1 MTGRPAPGGAFPVL
15 VLGAGTIGSGWG
27 AWFSHRG
34 LPVCLLD
41 PGREPAAMQDAVA
54 AKLEQL
60 RQSGIPGAETAGAIA
75 TAAAP
80 RALPEDIGFVQESVT
95 EIPGCQEGDFA
106 GTGSVAPPW
115 TVIASSTTSLKPS
128 DIQAGCRHPERIL
141 VGHPFNPPHLLPLV
155 EVVAGRQ
162 TDGAA
167 VDWAM
172 DFYRAVGKFPVRVRR
187 EVTGHVANRLTSALF
202 REAVHL
208 LAEGVATAAE
218 LDDVLTHG
226 PGLRWALQ
234 GPWLTYHLGGGLDRG
249 IFWMNGA
256 VVPVP
261 PVGAGVLG
269 AVSGAETGGPPAPG
283 LRFRVRDR
291 ESGRHSGR
299 GDRAAGA
306 RPRRAAEVERR
317 CRLQAAGGD
326 RAAQAGGAVGARHGG
341 QPDAGPEAVA
351 DQQAAQAGRAL
362 PQHAET
368 ARRDGPGRGLRGR
381 AAQLARRQA
390 RARACSQRVP

>member
-1 MTGRPAPGGAFPVL
+1 MTARPVPEGAFPVL

-34 LPVCLLD
+34 LSVYLVD
-41 PGREPAAMQDAVA
+41 PGRKPVAMQDAVV

-60 RQSGIPGAETAGAIA
+60 RHSDIPGAEAVGNVVVAESVC
-75 TAAAP
+75 
-80 RALPEDIGFVQESVT
+80 ALPKGIGFVQESAT
-95 EIPGCQEGDFA
+95 ESLDAKRALLRELEEA
-106 GTGSVAPPW
+106 LPPW

-128 DIQAGCRHPERIL
+128 DIQAGCRHPERVL

-172 DFYRAVGKFPVRVRR
+172 DFYRAVGKFPVRIRK

-234 GPWLTYHLGGGLDRG
+234 GPWLTYHLGGGSGG
-249 IFWMNGA
+249 IA
-256 VVPVP
+256 
-261 PVGAGVLG
+261 AYLEHLG
-269 AVSGAETGGPPAPG
+269 DTHPARWAELGEPE
-283 LRFRVRDR
+283 LSERVREMIVEQVLVAYGSRPVR
-291 ESGRHSGR
+291 EWA
-299 GDRAAGA
+299 GDRDHQLEALLALKRLA
-306 RPRRAAEVERR
+306 VPRA
-317 CRLQAAGGD
+317 
-326 RAAQAGGAVGARHGG
+326 
-341 QPDAGPEAVA
+341 
-351 DQQAAQAGRAL
+351 
-362 PQHAET
+362 
-368 ARRDGPGRGLRGR
+368 
-381 AAQLARRQA
+381 
-390 RARACSQRVP
+390 

>member
-1 MTGRPAPGGAFPVL
+1 MTGRPAPEGAFPVL

-41 PGREPAAMQDAVA
+41 PGREPAALQDAVA

-60 RQSGIPGAETAGAIA
+60 RQSGGLPGAETAGVVS

-95 EIPGCQEGDFA
+95 ESLDAKRAILRELEA
-106 GTGSVAPPW
+106 SLPPW

-128 DIQAGCRHPERIL
+128 DIQAGCRHPERVL

-234 GPWLTYHLGGGLDRG
+234 GPWLTYHLGGGSGG
-249 IFWMNGA
+249 IA
-256 VVPVP
+256 
-261 PVGAGVLG
+261 AYLEHLG
-269 AVSGAETGGPPAPG
+269 DTHPARWAELGEPE
-283 LRFRVRDR
+283 LSERVREMIVDQVLAAYGNR
-291 ESGRHSGR
+291 PVQAWS
-299 GDRAAGA
+299 GDRDRQLETLLALKRLAV
-306 RPRRAAEVERR
+306 PRA
-317 CRLQAAGGD
+317 
-326 RAAQAGGAVGARHGG
+326 
-341 QPDAGPEAVA
+341 
-351 DQQAAQAGRAL
+351 
-362 PQHAET
+362 
-368 ARRDGPGRGLRGR
+368 
-381 AAQLARRQA
+381 
-390 RARACSQRVP
+390 

>member
-1 MTGRPAPGGAFPVL
+1 MTGRPAPEDAFPVL

-41 PGREPAAMQDAVA
+41 PGREPAAMRDAVA

-60 RQSGIPGAETAGAIA
+60 RQSGIPGAETTGAVS
-75 TAAAP
+75 TAAAS

-95 EIPGCQEGDFA
+95 ESLDAKRAILRELEA
-106 GTGSVAPPW
+106 SLLPW
-115 TVIASSTTSLKPS
+115 TVIASSTTSLKAS
-128 DIQAGCRHPERIL
+128 DIQSGCRHPERVL

-162 TDGAA
+162 TDGVV

-172 DFYRAVGKFPVRVRR
+172 DFYRAIGKFPVRVRK
-187 EVTGHVANRLTSALF
+187 EMTGHVANRLTSALF

-234 GPWLTYHLGGGLDRG
+234 GPWLTYHLGGGAGG
-249 IFWMNGA
+249 IA
-256 VVPVP
+256 
-261 PVGAGVLG
+261 AYLEHLG
-269 AVSGAETGGPPAPG
+269 DTHPARWAELGEPELGE
-283 LRFRVRDR
+283 RVREMIVDQVLAAYGSR
-291 ESGRHSGR
+291 PVQEWT
-299 GDRAAGA
+299 GDRDRQLEALLALK
-306 RPRRAAEVERR
+306 
-317 CRLQAAGGD
+317 RLADPQA
-326 RAAQAGGAVGARHGG
+326 
-341 QPDAGPEAVA
+341 
-351 DQQAAQAGRAL
+351 
-362 PQHAET
+362 
-368 ARRDGPGRGLRGR
+368 
-381 AAQLARRQA
+381 
-390 RARACSQRVP
+390 